1 MRFDLRAQL
10 VLATL
15 MAAGAA
21 AAAPVNDKVSA
32 YRPEDDPSAQSRNLA
47 DREDASTQY
56 RTGLMVE
63 RGRGAKQDY
72 AEVRRRY
79 LKAAAEDDPL
89 AEFSLGVL
97 SARGLGAPK
106 DYVEAVKWFRRAADR
121 GVAAAQ
127 FNLGVM
133 YAHALGVP
141 QDYVLAHMWFSLA
154 AAQGEEGA
162 KEALDDTAAKM
173 TPAEIGLAQNLAKTL
188 EPLAWNLRL

>member
-15 MAAGAA
+15 IAAGAV
-21 AAAPVNDKVSA
+21 APVNDKVSA
-32 YRPEDDPSAQSRNLA
+32 YRPEDDPSLQSRSLA
-47 DREDASTQY
+47 DRADAAGPY
-56 RTGLMVE
+56 RIGLRVE
-63 RGRGAKQDY
+63 RGRGAKQDC
-72 AEVRRRY
+72 AEARRSY

-97 SARGLGAPK
+97 SAPGLGTPK

-162 KEALDDTAAKM
+162 KEALDDAAAKM
-173 TPAEIGLAQNLAKTL
+173 TPAEIGLAENLAKTL

>member
-15 MAAGAA
+15 IAAGAA
-21 AAAPVNDKVSA
+21 AAAPLSDKVSA
-32 YRPEDDPSAQSRNLA
+32 YRPEDDPSPQSRNLA
-47 DREDASTQY
+47 DREDATAPN
-56 RTGLMVE
+56 RIGLMVE
-63 RGRGAKQDY
+63 RGRSAKQDN
-72 AEVRRRY
+72 AEERRGY
-79 LKAAAEDDPL
+79 LKAAAQDDPL
-89 AEFSLGVL
+89 AEFSFGVL
-97 SARGLGAPK
+97 SARGHGAPK
-106 DYVEAVKWFRRAADR
+106 DYVEAAKWFRRAADR

-162 KEALDDTAAKM
+162 KEALDDAAAKM
-173 TPAEIGLAQNLAKTL
+173 TPAEIGLAENLAKTL
-188 EPLAWNLRL
+188 EPLAWNLRF

>member
-15 MAAGAA
+15 IAAGAA
-21 AAAPVNDKVSA
+21 AAAQANDKVSA
-32 YRPEDDPSAQSRNLA
+32 YRPEDDASAQSRSLA
-47 DREDASTQY
+47 DRKDGAGPY
-56 RTGLMVE
+56 RIGLMYE
-63 RGRGAKQDY
+63 RGWGAKQDY
-72 AEVRRRY
+72 AEARRWY
-79 LKAAAEDDPL
+79 LKAAGVDDPL

-154 AAQGEEGA
+154 GAQEEEGA
-162 KEALDDTAAKM
+162 KEALDDAAAKM
-173 TPAEIGLAQNLAKTL
+173 TPAEIGLAENLAKTL

>member
-15 MAAGAA
+15 FAAGAA
-21 AAAPVNDKVSA
+21 ATLNDKVSA
-32 YRPEDDPSAQSRNLA
+32 YRAEDDPSSQSRNLTDRA
-47 DREDASTQY
+47 DAAGPY
-56 RTGLMVE
+56 RIGLTVE
-63 RGRGAKQDY
+63 RGRGAKQDC
-72 AEVRRRY
+72 AEAARWR

-97 SARGLGAPK
+97 SARGLRAPK
-106 DYVEAVKWFRRAADR
+106 DYVEAAKWFRRAADR

-162 KEALDDTAAKM
+162 KEALDDAAAKM
-173 TPAEIGLAQNLAKTL
+173 TPAEIGLAENLAKTL
-188 EPLAWNLRL
+188 EPLAWNLRF

>member
-15 MAAGAA
+15 IAAGAA
-21 AAAPVNDKVSA
+21 APVDDRVSA
-32 YRPEDDPSAQSRNLA
+32 YRPEDDPSSQSRNLTDRA
-47 DREDASTQY
+47 DGAEPY
-56 RTGLMVE
+56 RIGLMVE
-63 RGRGAKQDY
+63 GGRDAKQDY
-72 AEVRRRY
+72 AEARQGY

-97 SARGLGAPK
+97 SARGVGTPK
-106 DYVEAVKWFRRAADR
+106 NYVEAARWFRRAADR

-162 KEALDDTAAKM
+162 KEALDDAAAKM
-173 TPAEIGLAQNLAKTL
+173 TPAEIGLAENLAKTL
-188 EPLAWNLRL
+188 EPLAWNLRF

>member
-15 MAAGAA
+15 IAAGAA
-21 AAAPVNDKVSA
+21 AAAPMNDKVTA
-32 YRPEDDPSAQSRNLA
+32 YRPEDDPSLQSRNLA
-47 DREDASTQY
+47 DRADAAGPH
-56 RTGLMVE
+56 RVGLTVE
-63 RGRGAKQDY
+63 RGLGAKQDY
-72 AEVRRRY
+72 AEARQGY
-79 LKAAAEDDPL
+79 LKAAAVDNPL

-97 SARGLGAPK
+97 SARGLGVPK

-133 YAHALGVP
+133 YAHVLGVP

-154 AAQGEEGA
+154 AAQGEE
-162 KEALDDTAAKM
+162 EALDDAAAKM
-173 TPAEIGLAQNLAKTL
+173 TPAEIGLAENLAKTL

>member
-15 MAAGAA
+15 FAAGAA
-21 AAAPVNDKVSA
+21 ATLNDKVSA
-32 YRPEDDPSAQSRNLA
+32 YHPEDDPAARSRSLA
-47 DREDASTQY
+47 DRAEAAGRY
-56 RTGLMVE
+56 RIGLTVE

-72 AEVRRRY
+72 AEAARWR

-97 SARGLGAPK
+97 SARGLGTPK
-106 DYVEAVKWFRRAADR
+106 NYGEAARWFRRAADR

-162 KEALDDTAAKM
+162 KEALEDAAAKM
-173 TPAEIGLAQNLAKTL
+173 TPAEIGLAENLAKTL

>member
-15 MAAGAA
+15 ITAGAA
-21 AAAPVNDKVSA
+21 AAAPLNDKVSA
-32 YRPEDDPSAQSRNLA
+32 YRPEDDPSLQTRSLA
-47 DREDASTQY
+47 DREDATAPH
-56 RTGLMVE
+56 RVGLMVE
-63 RGRGAKQDY
+63 RGRAAKQDY
-72 AEVRRRY
+72 AEARQGY
-79 LKAAAEDDPL
+79 LKAAAQDDPL

-97 SARGLGAPK
+97 SVRGLGAPK
-106 DYVEAVKWFRRAADR
+106 DYVEGAKWFRRAADR

-162 KEALDDTAAKM
+162 KEALDDAAAKM
-173 TPAEIGLAQNLAKTL
+173 TPAEIDLAESLAKTL

>member
-15 MAAGAA
+15 IAAGAA
-21 AAAPVNDKVSA
+21 AAPPLADKLSA
-32 YRPEDDPSAQSRNLA
+32 YRSEDDPSLQSGNLA
-47 DREDASTQY
+47 DRADAAGPY
-56 RTGLMVE
+56 RIGLTVE
-63 RGRGAKQDY
+63 RARGAKHDY
-72 AEVRRRY
+72 AEARQGY

-97 SARGLGAPK
+97 SVRGLGAPK
-106 DYVEAVKWFRRAADR
+106 NYVEGAKRFRRAADR

-154 AAQGEEGA
+154 AAQG
-162 KEALDDTAAKM
+162 
-173 TPAEIGLAQNLAKTL
+173 
-188 EPLAWNLRL
+188 